1 VRNVGIQATRIYRFD
16 ASGCNGCDIEILEI
30 LGLVSVA
37 ELGIEI
43 VETPSEANVLLVTG
57 GSNLKSKRE
66 LESAYA
72 AMQEPRLVVAV
83 GACGAT
89 MGIFK
94 GGYAMT
100 GPIDAFI
107 PVDLYIMGC
116 PPRPQVI
123 LGALADAL
131 QLKVEGMETLLHT
144 PQGFRGDPHVD
155 QAKCIGCGACA
166 NVCPADAIE
175 IVESGTER
183 VVRFMRKDCIFCA
196 SCQEVCPTEAVE
208 LRAGD
213 KAWVRKKDASTSEA
227 RLQRRTC
234 LVCGAPFLPD
244 AQMNWAMSRVDEK
257 LGLGTGDR
265 TKFERRLNICMQCRR
280 NSIGEVREAKSL
292 LASLASRASGGGARS

>member
-1 VRNVGIQATRIYRFD
+1 VGIQATRIYRFD
-16 ASGCNGCDIEILEI
+16 ASGCNGCDIEVLEI
-30 LGLVSVA
+30 LALVQVA

-43 VETPSEANVLLVTG
+43 VETPKEANLLLVTG
-57 GSNLKSKRE
+57 GSNLKSKPE

-72 AMQEPRLVVAV
+72 VIQEPRHVIAV
-83 GACGAT
+83 GSCAAT

-100 GPIDAFI
+100 GPIDTII

-123 LGALADAL
+123 LGALADTL

-155 QAKCIGCGACA
+155 QGKCIGCGACA

-183 VVRFMRKDCIFCA
+183 LVRFMRKDCIFCA

-208 LRAGD
+208 LRVGD
-213 KAWVRKKDASTSEA
+213 KAWFRTKDASTSEA

-234 LVCGAPFLPD
+234 LVCGTLFLPD

-257 LGLGTGDR
+257 LEMGTGDR
-265 TKFERRLNICMQCRR
+265 SKLQRSLNICMQCRR
-280 NSIGEVREAKSL
+280 NSISEVREAKSI
-292 LASLASRASGGGARS
+292 LASLASRASGRGARC

>member
-1 VRNVGIQATRIYRFD
+1 MGIQATRIYRFD

-30 LGLVSVA
+30 LGLVPVA

-43 VETPSEANVLLVTG
+43 VDTPKEANVLLVTG

-72 AMQEPRLVVAV
+72 AIQEPRLVVAV

-100 GPIDAFI
+100 GPIDAII

-131 QLKVEGMETLLHT
+131 QLKVEGLDTLLHT

-183 VVRFMRKDCIFCA
+183 FVKFMRKDCIFCA

-208 LRAGD
+208 LHAGE
-213 KAWVRKKDASTSEA
+213 KAWFREKDASTSEA

-234 LVCGAPFLPD
+234 LVCGTPFLPD
-244 AQMNWAMSRVDEK
+244 AQMNWAMNRVEEK
-257 LGLGTGDR
+257 LELGAG
-265 TKFERRLNICMQCRR
+265 ERSKLQRSLNLCMQCRR
-280 NSIGEVREAKSL
+280 NSISEVREAKSL
-292 LASLASRASGGGARS
+292 LTSLASRAPGGGARN